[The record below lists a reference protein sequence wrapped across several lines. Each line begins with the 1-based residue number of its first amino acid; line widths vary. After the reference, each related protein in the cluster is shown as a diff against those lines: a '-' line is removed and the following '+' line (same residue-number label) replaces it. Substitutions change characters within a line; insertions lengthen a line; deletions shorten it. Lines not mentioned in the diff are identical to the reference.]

1 MKYLKIGGHQVRL
14 ILKDVNNEDYIGL
27 TDFNIP
33 SITIDKDT
41 CQSFKESSLIHEAGH
56 IMNTTLDGSE
66 IGHIFLDSFAEQM
79 YQFLNE
85 NGLLN
90 KQAFLDLFSE
100 NDTK

>member
-1 MKYLKIGGHQVRL
+1 MKTLKIGGHQVQI
-14 ILKDVNNEDYIGL
+14 ILKDVNEENYIGI

-56 IMNTTLDGSE
+56 IMNSTLDGSE
-66 IGHIFLDSFAEQM
+66 LGHIFLDSFSEQM
-79 YQFLNE
+79 YQFLND

-90 KQAFLDLFSE
+90 KEAFLELFSE
-100 NDTK
+100 NKE